1 MVNKK
6 IHEIL
11 TEIALKTYPDV
22 KHVKFYLDIENKEM
36 KSFHGDWSLPS
47 NKGYATIRIFNLS
60 RGTKDIIKT
69 SIHELAHN
77 TEFSIYKK
85 TGHSKRFY
93 EVYKK
98 LLTTAIHMN
107 LFSLNDMDDVD
118 SKHDLDMLIK
128 HHGPITLD
136 ESKVDAYK
144 GDIAIVKIKKS
155 FDIKD
160 QLKELDY
167 NYNALE
173 KCWNI
178 EIDKAD
184 LESHLVKIKAL
195 TPEANIIVTDYSDL
209 KIDTYGYLIVTGS
222 TFDIKDEL
230 KSSGFIFNG
239 YNIGANAWVKKILMK
254 DKQSEVNK
262 LKKYSSI
269 KISLKTI

>member
-1 MVNKK
+1 MLNKK

-11 TEIALKTYPDV
+11 TEIALKTYPDA

-36 KSFHGDWSLPS
+36 RSFHGDWTLPS
-47 NKGYATIRIFNLS
+47 NRGYATIRIFNLS

-77 TEFSIYKK
+77 TEYSIYKK

-93 EVYKK
+93 EVYKN

-118 SKHDLDMLIK
+118 SKHDLDMLVK

-144 GDIAIVKIKKS
+144 GDVAIVKIKNS

-160 QLKELDY
+160 QLKELGY
-167 NYNALE
+167 NYNSLE

-178 EIDKAD
+178 EILKSE
-184 LESHLVKIKAL
+184 LNSHLVKIKAL
-195 TPEANIIVTDYSDL
+195 TAESNIIVTDYSDL

-222 TFDIKDEL
+222 TYDIKDNL

-239 YNIGANAWVKKILMK
+239 FNIGANAWVKKILMK
-254 DKQSEVNK
+254 DKESEINK

-269 KISLKTI
+269 QIAIKTI

>member
-1 MVNKK
+1 MLNKK

-11 TEIALKTYPDV
+11 TEIAFKAYPDV

-36 KSFHGDWSLPS
+36 RSFHGDWTLPS
-47 NKGYATIRIFNLS
+47 NRGYATIRIFNLS

-77 TEFSIYKK
+77 TEYSIYKK

-107 LFSLNDMDDVD
+107 LFSLNDMEDVD

-144 GDIAIVKIKKS
+144 GDIAIVKIKNS
-155 FDIKD
+155 YDIKE
-160 QLKELDY
+160 QLKELGY

-173 KCWNI
+173 KCWSI
-178 EIDKAD
+178 EISKAE
-184 LESHLVKIKAL
+184 LNSHLVKIKAL
-195 TPEANIIVTDYSDL
+195 TPESNIIVTDYSDL
-209 KIDTYGYLIVTGS
+209 KIDTYGYLIVSGS
-222 TFDIKDEL
+222 TYDIKDDL
-230 KSSGFIFNG
+230 KSTGFIFNG
-239 YNIGANAWVKKILMK
+239 YNIGTNAWVKKILMK
-254 DKQSEVNK
+254 DKESEISK
-262 LKKYSSI
+262 LKKYPSI
-269 KISLKTI
+269 QISLKTI